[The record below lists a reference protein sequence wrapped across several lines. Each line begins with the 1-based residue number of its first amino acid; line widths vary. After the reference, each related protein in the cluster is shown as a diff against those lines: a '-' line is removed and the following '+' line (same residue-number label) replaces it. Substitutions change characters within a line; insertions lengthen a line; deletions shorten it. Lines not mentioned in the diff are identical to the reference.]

1 MVALSRRHLAPAAVS
16 RRPSREGAAGS
27 ALARGRTAR
36 LAAAVAA
43 GALAL
48 AGLVAPTALAT
59 GATAPAVLDGAWAA
73 TWGVAPSNVSNAPDC
88 QPCTIRNTVH
98 TSIGGGRLRV
108 TMSNAMGNDPVTIY
122 TTTVSLPDSHDSSKA
137 QPGTVVPV
145 AFDGQAS
152 VTIPAGGYATS
163 DAVDFT
169 VAPDSD
175 VQVTTFTQGAV
186 TYHSLGTRPSTYIWR
201 STEDL
206 SGQADPGTPA
216 STQQAIFL
224 VSGMDVEPAAG
235 EPAPAGSVVVFGDSI
250 TDGVGSQNDADER
263 WANKLARRLGT
274 LPATLRMGVANA
286 AISGNRILLDGSST
300 SNPAGVTRFQR
311 DVIDRTGVRSVIV
324 FEGINDLQQ
333 SPPQQD
339 PQKIIDALRGMADKA
354 RAAGIRPIGA
364 TIAPWGG
371 WGTYTDQLE
380 TVRQTVNTWIRTT
393 DSYDAVVD
401 FDAVLDD
408 PANPGHMRT
417 DYDSGD
423 HLHPGP
429 AGYEAMADAID
440 LAELGGYGRPG
451 TVELSVPRTV
461 ARNTDDTVIA
471 ARVTTA
477 QATQHARV
485 TLTAPEGW
493 TVGSPTTVDLGAMA
507 AGSSR
512 TVTWVTRTS
521 TVAGRTS
528 VHTLVT
534 ADLDGRQTSASA
546 QTSTVAPS
554 STPDT
559 TPPSVS
565 ITMQPGAPTSTGWF
579 TSPVTFAVEAD
590 DTDANL
596 WVQQQVD
603 GASWETY
610 VAPTTLADGVHTVA
624 AMASD
629 SSHNQS
635 ATATSTVRIDT
646 TAPTVGATT
655 DATARTVTLRA
666 TDATSGVARAEYRIG
681 LGAWSA
687 YTAPVSVGK
696 AATVV
701 TYRATD
707 KAGNVSPETTT
718 TVPAAAV
725 TPPAGPTTPT
735 GPSTPT
741 KPGKVRAKVTLKVPA
756 KTKRT
761 KKIKGTVVVKAA
773 ARATGKV
780 TVVLTKGKKTVSRKN
795 VRLRAKAK
803 KSTAKIALPATGRK
817 GTYRIKAVYHG
828 SSWPPRSRTPGAS
841 SPGSPSSVPRSPT
854 ASRSRAPGGCA
865 SATAARGAP
874 ST

>member
-1 MVALSRRHLAPAAVS
+1 VVALSRRRPVPAPAPGL
-16 RRPSREGAAGS
+16 PSREGGPREGVPLRGLPRARAG
-27 ALARGRTAR
+27 R
-36 LAAAVAA
+36 LAAVVAA

-48 AGLVAPTALAT
+48 AGLVAPAAHGAGGVSGTGSMTVAT
-59 GATAPAVLDGAWAA
+59 PAVLDGSWAA
-73 TWGVAPSNVSNAPDC
+73 TWGAAPSNLSNAPDC
-88 QPCTIRNTVH
+88 APCTLRNTVH
-98 TSIGGGRLRV
+98 TSIGGGRVRV
-108 TMSNAMGNDPVTIY
+108 TLSNVLGTSALTVQS
-122 TTTVSLPDSHDSSKA
+122 TTVGVPASPSSPA
-137 QPGTVVPV
+137 SRPESIRALTFSG
-145 AFDGQAS
+145 ASS
-152 VTIPAGGYATS
+152 VTIPAGAYATS
-163 DAVDFT
+163 DPVDLT

-175 VQVTTFTQGAV
+175 LHVTTFASGAL
-186 TYHSLGTRPSTYIWR
+186 TFHSFGTRRTSFIWR
-201 STEDL
+201 SGGDL
-206 SGQADPGTPA
+206 AAVADPGTPTDA
-216 STQQAIFL
+216 FTSTFV
-224 VSGMDVEPAAG
+224 VSGVDVAPAPG
-235 EPAPAGSVVVFGDSI
+235 DPAPAGAVVVFGDSI
-250 TDGVGSQNDADER
+250 TDGVGSSNDVDER
-263 WANKLARRLGT
+263 WADKLADRLGT
-274 LPATLRMGVANA
+274 LPAPLRMGVANA
-286 AISGNRILLDGSST
+286 AISGNRILLDG
-300 SNPAGVTRFQR
+300 AGQAAVTRFQR

-354 RAAGIRPIGA
+354 RAAGIRPVGA

-371 WGTYTDQLE
+371 WGSYTTQLE
-380 TVRQTVNTWIRTT
+380 AVRQTVNTWIRTT

-429 AGYEAMADAID
+429 TGYAAMADAID

-451 TVELSVPRTV
+451 TVELAVPRTV
-461 ARNTDDTVIA
+461 VRNTDDTVIA
-471 ARVTTA
+471 ARVTA
-477 QATQHARV
+477 AEATQHARA

-565 ITMQPGAPTSTGWF
+565 ITTQPGAPASTGWF
-579 TSPVTFAVEAD
+579 TSPVTFTVDAD
-590 DTDANL
+590 DTDPNL

-610 VAPTTLADGVHTVA
+610 VAPTTLVDGIHTVA

-646 TAPTVGATT
+646 TAPAVGATT

-666 TDATSGVARAEYRIG
+666 TDATSGVADVEYRIG
-681 LGAWSA
+681 LGAWTA
-687 YTAPVSVGK
+687 YRNPVTVGK
-696 AATVV
+696 AATAV

-707 KAGNVSPETTT
+707 KAGNVSLETTT
-718 TVPAAAV
+718 TVPAAVV

-741 KPGKVRAKVTLKVPA
+741 KPGKVKAKVTLKVPA

-780 TVVLTKGKKTVSRKN
+780 TVVLTKDKKTVSRKN
-795 VRLRAKAK
+795 VRLTAKAK
-803 KSTAKIALPATGRK
+803 KSTAKITLPATGRK

-828 SSWPPRSRTPGAS
+828 SST
-841 SPGSPSSVPRSPT
+841 VKK
-854 ASRSRAPGGCA
+854 
-865 SATAARGAP
+865 ATAKR
-874 ST
+874 TVRTR